1 MSVATAEAT
10 ETLLGILTAR
20 RSTRRLAAGT
30 FTERFFADLRAAA
43 ALTPSAFNSQP
54 WRVVALHRRNGAF
67 WDLVEGTIGARLD
80 GDRRERYLARAAGM
94 RGGGMTILVF
104 EDLARAAPR
113 DGVLP
118 ADARDQAA
126 QGLGMLQLALW
137 LVITAHG
144 LASSLQHW
152 HAFLE
157 EAALAFAGLPPQG
170 FRLVAL
176 MLVGAPAEAA
186 PERPEGLDRL
196 SVE

>member
-1 MSVATAEAT
+1 MSVATAGSAV
-10 ETLLGILTAR
+10 TLLGLLDAR

-30 FTERFFADLRAAA
+30 FTERFFTDLRAAA

-54 WRVVALHRRNGAF
+54 WRVVALRERNGAF

-94 RGGGMTILVF
+94 RGGGMTLLVF

-118 ADARDQAA
+118 AEARDQAA

-137 LVITAHG
+137 LVVRRTGWRPRSSTGTPSSKRRRSPSPACRPR
-144 LASSLQHW
+144 ASGWS
-152 HAFLE
+152 
-157 EAALAFAGLPPQG
+157 P
-170 FRLVAL
+170 
-176 MLVGAPAEAA
+176 
-186 PERPEGLDRL
+186 
-196 SVE
+196 